1 MTRDAGEISRV
12 RSAADGAEDEHGVL
26 NRTGH
31 GAELIE
37 GPAERH
43 GPGARHTAEG
53 GAQAGN
59 TAAHGRTD
67 DGAAGLAADGEADE
81 TCGGGGAWPR
91 ARTGGAFLEQPRIHG
106 LAAEPDVIERKRAKR
121 ELRDQHCASGIQ
133 ALHHGGICFRDPVT
147 KGLRAIR
154 GGNIGSVKQVLR
166 APRDAVKRTA
176 VASYCNFAIRG
187 ASLFESVVLRERD
200 DAAERGV

>member
-67 DGAAGLAADGEADE
+67 DGATGLACRWRSRRDLRRWRRLAPRSNRRRL
-81 TCGGGGAWPR
+81 PR
-91 ARTGGAFLEQPRIHG
+91 AATDSWSGRRTR
-106 LAAEPDVIERKRAKR
+106 
-121 ELRDQHCASGIQ
+121 
-133 ALHHGGICFRDPVT
+133 
-147 KGLRAIR
+147 
-154 GGNIGSVKQVLR
+154 
-166 APRDAVKRTA
+166 
-176 VASYCNFAIRG
+176 
-187 ASLFESVVLRERD
+187 
-200 DAAERGV
+200 